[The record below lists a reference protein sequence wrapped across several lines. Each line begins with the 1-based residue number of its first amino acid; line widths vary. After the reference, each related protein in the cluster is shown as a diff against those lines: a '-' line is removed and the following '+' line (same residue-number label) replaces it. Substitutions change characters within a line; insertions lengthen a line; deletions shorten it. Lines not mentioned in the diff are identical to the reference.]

1 NKVVYYN
8 EKGQMQYGLTKV
20 NQKTYYLDEV
30 SGEVRK
36 GQRVVGNHWYLF
48 DKNNGAMQ
56 TGFQNLAPYG
66 QNKIV
71 YYNKDG

>member
-36 GQRVVGNHWYLF
+36 GQQVVGNHWYLF